1 MSRQSRSR
9 RSSIKNASTNQII
22 SLFDS
27 EIEQPSEEPVRKR
40 EQTKS
45 FHPTGSL
52 KGNRKKRFLYPALG
66 VLLAAFL
73 VIGVMGKNGWLPSTD
88 ALSGKRTGW
97 FGTEVKAGGD
107 AATSG
112 SNAYSAANPSAA
124 AAMTTTS
131 SVQLSKEYIYAGSRM
146 LAVEDA
152 NANAAPPAD
161 LAVWRKST
169 GTWYVL
175 NSSNQQWTVQQWGN
189 GTDQAAPADYD
200 GDGKTDFS
208 IFRPSEGNWYVIGS
222 SNGAMSSSHL
232 GISTDTVAPADYDGD
247 GRTDLA
253 VYRDGTW
260 YVVRSSDQT
269 VTYTQFGLSTDTPT
283 PKDFDG
289 DGKADFTVWRASA
302 GMFYTLRSSD
312 GALQT
317 QGGAQASDV
326 PVSADYDGDG
336 RTDYAVRRGN
346 DWIYIQSSDG
356 ALQVITWQQASD
368 QAVENDYDGDGKVD
382 IAVWRESTGMWYIR
396 QSSKIGQANELRQ
409 VQWGTTGDTPV
420 PAFYRR

>member
-1 MSRQSRSR
+1 MSRKKRESALLALNISDSNSLYPVNTVRSEEIAHSTPSRS
-9 RSSIKNASTNQII
+9 
-22 SLFDS
+22 FDW
-27 EIEQPSEEPVRKR
+27 
-40 EQTKS
+40 
-45 FHPTGSL
+45 
-52 KGNRKKRFLYPALG
+52 KKRFLYPIAGFAVFSL
-66 VLLAAFL
+66 L
-73 VIGVMGKNGWLPSTD
+73 VIGVMGRNGWLPSTD
-88 ALSGKRTGW
+88 ALTGKKTGW
-97 FGTEVKAGGD
+97 FGSTLP
-107 AATSG
+107 
-112 SNAYSAANPSAA
+112 SNAASGWNPMAA
-124 AAMTTTS
+124 AAATTS
-131 SVQLSKEYIYAGSRM
+131 APQLSKEYIYAGSRM

-152 NANAAPPAD
+152 GANAAPPAD

-189 GTDQAAPADYD
+189 STDQAAPADYD

-222 SNGAMSSSHL
+222 SDGAMSSSHL
-232 GISTDTVAPADYDGD
+232 GIGTDTVAPADYDGD

-260 YVVRSSDQT
+260 YVVRSSDQM
-269 VTYTQFGLSTDTPT
+269 VTYTQFGLSTDTPAA
-283 PKDFDG
+283 KDFDG

-326 PVSADYDGDG
+326 PVPADYDGDG
-336 RTDYAVRRGN
+336 RADYAIRRGA
-346 DWIYIQSSDG
+346 DWIYVQSSNG
-356 ALQVITWQQASD
+356 QMQIVSWQQAGD
-368 QAVENDYDGDGKVD
+368 IAVQNDYDGDGKVD
-382 IAVWRESTGMWYIR
+382 IAVWRESTGVWYIR
-396 QSSKIGQANELRQ
+396 QSSKIGQSDELRA
-409 VQWGTTGDTPV
+409 VQWGTSGDIPV